1 MNAKTGLKQYREEFD
16 ALPLE
21 WKISHTLSK
30 LKFPFMRH
38 NYLFCS
44 VADDYNRVY
53 TEIEKSIVDS
63 NKPYLISADT
73 FTAKTLYHFL
83 DANNGKVIFLSNPD
97 LWWVAGVS
105 DVLCG
110 ALNTAPDGM
119 PWSVGYSGEQ
129 TFIFTG
135 VLILLSNEPVKM
147 LNHNQRLK
155 YMLRDIGITQL

>member
-1 MNAKTGLKQYREEFD
+1 MNAKIGLKQYQEEFE

-30 LKFPFMRH
+30 LQFPFMRH

-44 VADDYNRVY
+44 GADEHERVHA
-53 TEIEKSIVDS
+53 EIEKAIIDCKKS
-63 NKPYLISADT
+63 YLICADK
-73 FTAKTLYHFL
+73 FTAKTLYNFL
-83 DANNGKVIFLSNPD
+83 DENNGKVLFLSSPD

-110 ALNTAPDGM
+110 ALNTTPDGK
-119 PWSVGYSGEQ
+119 PWSVGYPGKQ

-135 VLILLSNEPVKM
+135 VLILLSNEPLQM
-147 LNHNQRLK
+147 LNSNQRLK

>member
-1 MNAKTGLKQYREEFD
+1 MNEKIGLKQYREEFE

-21 WKISHTLSK
+21 WKISHILSK

-44 VADDYNRVY
+44 VADERQR
-53 TEIEKSIVDS
+53 TCAEIEKSIKEC
-63 NKPYLISADT
+63 NKSYLISADT
-73 FTAKTLYHFL
+73 FTAKTLYNYL
-83 DANNGKVIFLSNPD
+83 RDNNGKILFLSSPD

-110 ALNTAPDGM
+110 ALNTTPAGK
-119 PWSVGYSGEQ
+119 PWSVGYPGEQ

-135 VLILLSNEPVKM
+135 VLILLSNQPLKM
-147 LNHNQRLK
+147 LTSNHRLK
-155 YMLRDIGITQL
+155 YMLRDIGVTQL